1 MLTEAGTK
9 TFRGAAQLGVSCRS
23 REDGY
28 AIIAV
33 VQSPYSGKLPVCL
46 AVEAT
51 LKDARA
57 MAGLLLPK
65 FKRVSIELW
74 KDRPVR
80 REHWV
85 EDRTHAD

>member
-1 MLTEAGTK
+1 MLTETGTK
-9 TFRGAAQLGVSCRS
+9 TFRGPAQLGVSCRS

-28 AIIAV
+28 AV
-33 VQSPYSGKLPVCL
+33 VTMIDSPYSGKLPVCL

-51 LKDARA
+51 LKDART
-57 MAGLLLPK
+57 MADLLLPK
-65 FKRVSIELW
+65 FRRVSIELW